1 MRSYRITFTIGFS
14 YCYNWNNLE
23 TGALSIEGRAPM
35 LKSEY
40 ETFKE
45 MEEMNINET
54 IEPEKVFRIFN

>member
-14 YCYNWNNLE
+14 YCYNWNNIKI
-23 TGALSIEGRAPM
+23 GALAIERKIPM

-45 MEEMNINET
+45 MEKMNIEKN
-54 IEPEKVFRIFN
+54 IEPGKIFQIFN